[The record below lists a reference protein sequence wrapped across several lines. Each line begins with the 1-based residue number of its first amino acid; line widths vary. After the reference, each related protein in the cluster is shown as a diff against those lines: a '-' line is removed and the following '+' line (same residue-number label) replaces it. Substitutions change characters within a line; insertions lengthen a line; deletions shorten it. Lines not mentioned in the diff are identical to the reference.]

1 MGLLST
7 RAWIYRP
14 LPASLTNSP
23 PYPNVIRLFTILVVE
38 RESTARDLVMRMLSE
53 KGFGVLRAN
62 DGYEALRIL
71 SERPVDLLFADIGML
86 GIDGV
91 QLATQAKMMQSGLKV
106 LFATGYAQRATER
119 ATERAAMHLG
129 RVLFK
134 PLREAM
140 VLREVEALLAA

>member
-1 MGLLST
+1 MFD
-7 RAWIYRP
+7 R
-14 LPASLTNSP
+14 
-23 PYPNVIRLFTILVVE
+23 VIRLFTILVVE
-38 RESTARDLVMRMLSE
+38 DESAARNLVMRMLSD
-53 KGFGVLRAN
+53 KGFGVLTAN
-62 DGYEALRIL
+62 DGNQVLRIL
-71 SERPVDLLFADIGML
+71 SERPVDLLFADIGPP

-91 QLATQAKMMQSGLKV
+91 QLAKQAKIIQPGLKV

-140 VLREVEALLAA
+140 VLREVEVLLAA